1 MDAGK
6 NARIFNALISI
17 YVIAPLPLGS
27 NRPWAWWTLAGCSFL
42 LLAVWAFAWMGGK
55 MPLSSALRG
64 RVPVAAV
71 SLLLVVVIWI
81 FCQTIPL
88 PSNWVAVLSPQNF
101 KVYQEAR
108 AVIPAEGLSMPLSLD
123 NDATFAAGVRSL
135 FYLAMF
141 LLLLQCLDSRRRLKV
156 FCFAIVISGFFQ
168 AIYGSFVA
176 LSGIAYPF
184 AGQGVATGTF
194 VNRNH
199 LAGYLE
205 MALELGMV
213 LLLKAGRLGSAQ
225 GGLRAVLRMVLSE
238 KALVR
243 LMVIMMVAG
252 LILTRSRMGNTA
264 FFSSLLLTGSLAVVV
279 SRPFRTKKMVLL
291 LFSIV
296 LVDVLLLGQ
305 WFGLEKV
312 AERLRE
318 TSLETEHR
326 DEVDVYAVPLVQDF
340 WLTGAG
346 AATFEHIFPA
356 YGQDNSGVLYDHAH
370 NDYLELL
377 SELGVVG
384 FLPMSLFVVLG
395 FYQSVLSLKCISH
408 SHVRA
413 VGFGGCMAIIS
424 LCMHS
429 TVDFNLQIPANAMLF
444 LGVIA
449 TVLVVQ
455 FLGKNSDRATEQS

>member
-156 FCFAIVISGFFQ
+156 FLLRNSNIRFFSGH
-168 AIYGSFVA
+168 
-176 LSGIAYPF
+176 LRKLC
-184 AGQGVATGTF
+184 GTF
-194 VNRNH
+194 RNS
-199 LAGYLE
+199 LPFCRARCRDGY
-205 MALELGMV
+205 
-213 LLLKAGRLGSAQ
+213 
-225 GGLRAVLRMVLSE
+225 
-238 KALVR
+238 
-243 LMVIMMVAG
+243 
-252 LILTRSRMGNTA
+252 
-264 FFSSLLLTGSLAVVV
+264 
-279 SRPFRTKKMVLL
+279 FR
-291 LFSIV
+291 
-296 LVDVLLLGQ
+296 Q
-305 WFGLEKV
+305 
-312 AERLRE
+312 
-318 TSLETEHR
+318 
-326 DEVDVYAVPLVQDF
+326 P
-340 WLTGAG
+340 
-346 AATFEHIFPA
+346 
-356 YGQDNSGVLYDHAH
+356 
-370 NDYLELL
+370 
-377 SELGVVG
+377 
-384 FLPMSLFVVLG
+384 
-395 FYQSVLSLKCISH
+395 
-408 SHVRA
+408 
-413 VGFGGCMAIIS
+413 
-424 LCMHS
+424 
-429 TVDFNLQIPANAMLF
+429 
-444 LGVIA
+444 
-449 TVLVVQ
+449 
-455 FLGKNSDRATEQS
+455 

>member
-1 MDAGK
+1 
-6 NARIFNALISI
+6 
-17 YVIAPLPLGS
+17 
-27 NRPWAWWTLAGCSFL
+27 
-42 LLAVWAFAWMGGK
+42 
-55 MPLSSALRG
+55 
-64 RVPVAAV
+64 
-71 SLLLVVVIWI
+71 
-81 FCQTIPL
+81 
-88 PSNWVAVLSPQNF
+88 
-101 KVYQEAR
+101 
-108 AVIPAEGLSMPLSLD
+108 
-123 NDATFAAGVRSL
+123 
-135 FYLAMF
+135 
-141 LLLLQCLDSRRRLKV
+141 
-156 FCFAIVISGFFQ
+156 
-168 AIYGSFVA
+168 
-176 LSGIAYPF
+176 
-184 AGQGVATGTF
+184 
-194 VNRNH
+194 
-199 LAGYLE
+199 
-205 MALELGMV
+205 MV
-213 LLLKAGRLGSAQ
+213 LLLKAGRLGSMQ
-225 GGLRAVLRMVLSE
+225 GGLRGVLRMVLSE

-264 FFSSLLLTGSLAVVV
+264 FFSSLLLTGSLAVIV
-279 SRPFRTKKMVLL
+279 SRPFRTKRMVLL
-291 LFSIV
+291 LSSIV

-318 TSLETEHR
+318 TSFETEHR

-346 AATFEHIFPA
+346 AATFEHIFPS
-356 YGQDNSGVLYDHAH
+356 YGKANLGVSYDHAH

-384 FLPMSLFVVLG
+384 FIPISLIVVLG
-395 FYQSVLSLKCISH
+395 FYQSLLSLKCVTH

-413 VGFGGCMAIIS
+413 IGFGACMAIIS

-455 FLGKNSDRATEQS
+455 YAGKNSDRATEQS